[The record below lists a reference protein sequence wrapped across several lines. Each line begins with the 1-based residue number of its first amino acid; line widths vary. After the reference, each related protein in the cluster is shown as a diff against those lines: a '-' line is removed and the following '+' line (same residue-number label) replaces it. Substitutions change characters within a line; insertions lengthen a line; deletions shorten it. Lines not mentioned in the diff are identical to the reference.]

1 MLTRRVSY
9 AALILVIALSS
20 CRSGGGPTTPPE
32 PVAPAPQPPPDPVV
46 ELLDLIPPQ
55 ASIALVVEVG
65 ALRRSSHGPALIG
78 LVRRLA
84 ETQAFE
90 QQAEID
96 LATNVERLLIFG
108 EVDPDQGGRGDLA
121 NITSRI
127 TVRSGGMVLELA
139 STLSSSQNL
148 CRQSDLAGVQMRPVQ
163 GPMENMAVGR
173 CGQLVL
179 TSCCTPEPARLSRQS
194 SPAAR
199 AFERAPGP
207 VAGAER
213 VAAIVWGPDALNHA
227 SCEGSV
233 IPLTGWQSAV
243 ADFGSGVT
251 VRGRIH
257 AASPNEAPALRQ
269 CVEDGI
275 TEIASYPLLQQ
286 FGIGGLLSALEV
298 TQDPADEKDV
308 LLALPLDEQQTEFVM
323 SLVELMGAGATP

>member
-1 MLTRRVSY
+1 MLTRRTSR
-9 AALILVIALSS
+9 ATIALVLVLSS
-20 CRSGGGPTTPPE
+20 CRTGGEPTTPP
-32 PVAPAPQPPPDPVV
+32 APAVNVPTPPPDPVV
-46 ELLDLIPPQ
+46 ELTDLIPPQ
-55 ASIALVVEVG
+55 ASVALLVEVG
-65 ALRRSSHGPALIG
+65 ALRRSNHGPALIG

-96 LATNVERLLIFG
+96 LASNVERLLIFS
-108 EVDPDQGGRGDLA
+108 EVDPERGARGDLA
-121 NITSRI
+121 DITNRI
-127 TVRSGGMVLELA
+127 MVRSGGMVLELA
-139 STLSSSQNL
+139 PTLSSSQSL

-199 AFERAPGP
+199 ALERAPEP

-213 VAAIVWGPDALNHA
+213 VAAVVMGPDALNRA
-227 SCEGSV
+227 SCERSV
-233 IPLTGWQSAV
+233 VPLTGWHSAV
-243 ADFGSGVT
+243 ADFGAGVT
-251 VRGRIH
+251 VRGRLH
-257 AASPNEAPALRQ
+257 AASPNDAPALRQ

-275 TEIASYPLLQQ
+275 SEVVSLPLVQQ
-286 FGIGGLLSALEV
+286 FGIGGLFSSLEV

-308 LLALPLDEQQTEFVM
+308 LVTIPLDEQQTEFIM
-323 SLVELMGAGATP
+323 SLVDLVAGGAAP